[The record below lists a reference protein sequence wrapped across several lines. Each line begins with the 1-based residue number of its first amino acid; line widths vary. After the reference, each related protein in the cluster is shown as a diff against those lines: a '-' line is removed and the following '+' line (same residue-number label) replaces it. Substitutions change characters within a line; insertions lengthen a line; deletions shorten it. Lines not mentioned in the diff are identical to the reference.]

1 MSRKATHRPTTV
13 RTLAGAILTVAL
25 IVPVA
30 TACGPGSDASA
41 TSAATTAATTAA
53 AVPTA
58 TAPTAPVATAPSTP
72 AATTSTTKPATAAPT
87 GTSTATPTVTA
98 PTTAGTAKP
107 KPPGKSFPLA
117 DGISTAEVQPTGN
130 QNYTARIVARGS
142 VLATLETKDADT
154 GLDAN
159 DMFVVLSV
167 DGTVHS
173 WMGGAHQGPGTFKL
187 AGGWTA
193 KVTKVG
199 ELHYRAQILGLDNA
213 VNDTLDADQ
222 HDTGAVANG
231 VYIVLTAGG
240 RISAHM

>member
-1 MSRKATHRPTTV
+1 MSRKATRRPTTV
-13 RTLAGAILTVAL
+13 RALAGAILTVAL
-25 IVPVA
+25 IAPAV
-30 TACGPGSDASA
+30 TACGPDSDASA
-41 TSAATTAATTAA
+41 TASVTTTAATVPTATGTAPTTPTAAAPSTPSATARPTTAAPTATTAAPTAA
-53 AVPTA
+53 
-58 TAPTAPVATAPSTP
+58 
-72 AATTSTTKPATAAPT
+72 
-87 GTSTATPTVTA
+87 STATSTG
-98 PTTAGTAKP
+98 TAGAKP
-107 KPPGKSFPLA
+107 KSPGKSFPLA

-142 VLATLETKDADT
+142 VLATLETKDADA

-173 WMGGAHQGPGTFKL
+173 WTGGAHQGPGTFKL

-199 ELHYRAQILGLDNA
+199 ELHYRAQILGLDNT
-213 VNDTLDADQ
+213 VMDTFDADQ
-222 HDTGAVANG
+222 HDIGAVANG
-231 VYIVLTAGG
+231 VSIVLTAGG

>member
-1 MSRKATHRPTTV
+1 MSRKANRRPTTV

-30 TACGPGSDASA
+30 TACGPESDASA
-41 TSAATTAATTAA
+41 SATTAAATAA

-58 TAPTAPVATAPSTP
+58 VPTATVPTTPPAPAPSTP
-72 AATTSTTKPATAAPT
+72 VAAATTTGPAATAPAPT
-87 GTSTATPTVTA
+87 PPAA
-98 PTTAGTAKP
+98 TTAEP
-107 KPPGKSFPLA
+107 KSPGKSFPLA
-117 DGISTAEVQPTGN
+117 DGISTAEVRPTGN
-130 QNYTARIVARGS
+130 QNWTARLLARGS
-142 VLATLETKDADT
+142 VLATLETKDADA

-173 WMGGAHQGPGTFKL
+173 WTGGAHQGPGTFKL

-199 ELHYRAQILGLDNA
+199 ELHYRAQVLGLDNA
-213 VNDTLDADQ
+213 VMDTLEANQQDS
-222 HDTGAVANG
+222 GAVANG

-240 RISAHM
+240 RISAHL

>member
-1 MSRKATHRPTTV
+1 MPRKATHRPTTV
-13 RTLAGAILTVAL
+13 RALAGAILTVAL

-30 TACGPGSDASA
+30 TACGPDSDASA
-41 TSAATTAATTAA
+41 TASGTASAAPVATVPTTAAPTATGPAATAPPTAAPVPTTAVAAATTTTK
-53 AVPTA
+53 PTTPT
-58 TAPTAPVATAPSTP
+58 TAPTARPKSPVRSY
-72 AATTSTTKPATAAPT
+72 
-87 GTSTATPTVTA
+87 
-98 PTTAGTAKP
+98 
-107 KPPGKSFPLA
+107 PLV
-117 DGISTAEVQPTGN
+117 DGSTAEVQPTGN
-130 QNYTARIVARGS
+130 QNWTARIVGRGS
-142 VLATLETKDADT
+142 VLATLETKDADA

-173 WMGGAHQGPGTFKL
+173 WTGGAHQGPGSFKL

-213 VNDTLDADQ
+213 VDGTLDADR

-231 VYIVLTAGG
+231 VYIVLSAGG